1 MLRAKNRA
9 FSLIEISVVIVI
21 VMIMIAGL
29 MQASRVIGSMRITT
43 ARNVTQSSAMP
54 WINYIVTWYDA
65 TANDA
70 FIESETNDGNKVSR
84 WNGAEIRYS
93 DRINITQVDDTKK
106 PIFVSNGMYG
116 LPSIKFD
123 GVDDYFA
130 SEQIEQSILTYR
142 SGAVF
147 IVFEPKTTSSTAK
160 RSIFYQP
167 SECGREFDVGYGFGG
182 QVGNFGLASSS
193 ESSSPVSCGS
203 TNATTSGLNYVV
215 PNEKIVVSMNIY
227 QAPMI
232 KGDTSNIKIYRN
244 GYLETTFKVN
254 EGYNST
260 LIETTKKY
268 ADGSERIYVG
278 ARKTSDS
285 ANPSSFFEGL
295 LGEIIVFNRSLNN
308 EDRKEIEKY
317 LGKKWGIKVN
327 YEQ

>member
-1 MLRAKNRA
+1 MLRKKNRA

-29 MQASRVIGSMRITT
+29 MQGSRLIGSMRITT

-65 TANDA
+65 TASDA
-70 FIESETNDGNKVSR
+70 FSESENNDGNKISR

-93 DRINITQVDDTKK
+93 DRINITQVDDSKK

-147 IVFEPKTTSSTAK
+147 IVFEPKTTSLTAK

-182 QVGNFGLASSS
+182 LAGNFGLASSS
-193 ESSSPVSCGS
+193 ESCGS
-203 TNATTSGLNYVV
+203 TNATTSSLNYVV

-227 QAPMI
+227 QAPMT
-232 KGDTSNIKIYRN
+232 KGDISNIKIYRN
-244 GYLETTFKVN
+244 GYLETTSKVN

>member
-1 MLRAKNRA
+1 MSHKKNRA

-29 MQASRVIGSMRITT
+29 IQGSRLIGSMRITT
-43 ARNVTQSSAMP
+43 ARNVTNSSAMP

-65 TANDA
+65 TATDA
-70 FIESETNDGNKVSR
+70 FKESETNDGNKISF

-93 DRINITQVDDTKK
+93 DRINITQVDDAKK
-106 PIFVSNGMYG
+106 PIFVANGMYG

-147 IVFEPKTTSSTAK
+147 IVFEPKTTSTTAK
-160 RSIFYQP
+160 HSIFYQP

-182 QVGNFGLASSS
+182 SAGNFGLASSS
-193 ESSSPVSCGS
+193 GDCPS

-227 QAPMI
+227 QAPMT
-232 KGDTSNIKIYRN
+232 KGDISNIKIYRN
-244 GYLETTFKVN
+244 GYLETTSKVGD
-254 EGYNST
+254 GYNST

-295 LGEIIVFNRSLNN
+295 LGEMIVFNRSLNN

>member
-1 MLRAKNRA
+1 MSRKKNRA

-29 MQASRVIGSMRITT
+29 MQASRVIGNMRITT

-65 TANDA
+65 TAADA
-70 FIESETNDGNKVSR
+70 FSESENNDGNKISR

-93 DRINITQVDDTKK
+93 DRINITQVDDAKK

-147 IVFEPKTTSSTAK
+147 IVFEPKTTSTAAK

-167 SECGREFDVGYGFGG
+167 AECGREFDIGYGFGG
-182 QVGNFGLASSS
+182 LAGNFGLASSS
-193 ESSSPVSCGS
+193 EGDCGS
-203 TNATTSGLNYVV
+203 TNATTSSLNYVV

-227 QAPMI
+227 QAPMT
-232 KGDTSNIKIYRN
+232 KGDISNIKIYRN
-244 GYLETTFKVN
+244 GYLETISKVGD
-254 EGYNST
+254 GYNSA
-260 LIETTKKY
+260 LIESTKKY
-268 ADGSERIYVG
+268 ADGSNRIYVG

-295 LGEIIVFNRSLNN
+295 LGEMIVFNRSLNN

>member
-1 MLRAKNRA
+1 MLRAKNKA

-65 TANDA
+65 TATDA

-93 DRINITQVDDTKK
+93 DRINIIQVDDTKK

-167 SECGREFDVGYGFGG
+167 SVCGREFDVGYGFGG
-182 QVGNFGLASSS
+182 QVSNFGLASSS
-193 ESSSPVSCGS
+193 ESCGS

-244 GYLETTFKVN
+244 GYLETTSKVN

-268 ADGSERIYVG
+268 ADGYERIYVG
-278 ARKTSDS
+278 ARKINDS

>member
-1 MLRAKNRA
+1 MSHKKNRA

-29 MQASRVIGSMRITT
+29 IQGSRLIGSMRITT
-43 ARNVTQSSAMP
+43 ARNVTNSSAMP

-65 TANDA
+65 TATDA
-70 FIESETNDGNKVSR
+70 FKESETNDGNKISF

-93 DRINITQVDDTKK
+93 DRINITQVDDAKK
-106 PIFVSNGMYG
+106 PIFVANGMYG

-147 IVFEPKTTSSTAK
+147 IVFEPKTTSTTAK
-160 RSIFYQP
+160 HSIFYQP

-182 QVGNFGLASSS
+182 SAGNFGLASSS
-193 ESSSPVSCGS
+193 GDCPS

-227 QAPMI
+227 QAPMT
-232 KGDTSNIKIYRN
+232 KGNISNIKIYRN
-244 GYLETTFKVN
+244 GYLETTSKVGD
-254 EGYNST
+254 GYNST

-295 LGEIIVFNRSLNN
+295 LGEMIVFNRSLNN

>member
-1 MLRAKNRA
+1 MSRKKNRA

-21 VMIMIAGL
+21 VMIMIVGL
-29 MQASRVIGSMRITT
+29 MQGSRLIGSMRITT

-65 TANDA
+65 TASDA
-70 FIESETNDGNKVSR
+70 FKESETNDGNKISL

-93 DRINITQVDDTKK
+93 DRINITQVDDSKK
-106 PIFVSNGMYG
+106 PIFVANGMYG

-123 GVDDYFA
+123 GFDDYFE
-130 SEQIEQSILTYR
+130 SENLEQAILTYR
-142 SGAVF
+142 SGTVF
-147 IVFEPKTTSSTAK
+147 VVFEPKTTSTTTK
-160 RSIFYQP
+160 RSILYQP
-167 SECGREFDVGYGFGG
+167 SECGREFDVGYGFDGLA
-182 QVGNFGLASSS
+182 GNLGLASSS
-193 ESSSPVSCGS
+193 GDCALG
-203 TNATTSGLNYVV
+203 TNATTSSLNLVV

-227 QAPMI
+227 QAPMT
-232 KGDTSNIKIYRN
+232 KGDISNIKIYRN
-244 GYLETTFKVN
+244 GYLENTSKVGD
-254 EGYNST
+254 GYNST
-260 LIETTKKY
+260 SIETTKKY

-278 ARKTSDS
+278 ARKTNDS

>member
-1 MLRAKNRA
+1 MSHKKNRA

-29 MQASRVIGSMRITT
+29 IQGSRLIGSMRITT
-43 ARNVTQSSAMP
+43 ARNVTNSSAMP

-65 TANDA
+65 TAADA
-70 FIESETNDGNKVSR
+70 FNESENNDGNKVSR

-93 DRINITQVDDTKK
+93 DRINITQVDDAKK

-123 GVDDYFA
+123 GVDDYFV
-130 SEQIEQSILTYR
+130 SEYLEQSVLTYR

-147 IVFEPKTTSSTAK
+147 IVFEPKTTSATAK

-182 QVGNFGLASSS
+182 LAGNLGLASSS
-193 ESSSPVSCGS
+193 GDCGS
-203 TNATTSGLNYVV
+203 THATTSSLNLVV

-232 KGDTSNIKIYRN
+232 KGNTSNIKIYRN
-244 GYLETTFKVN
+244 GYLETTSKVGD
-254 EGYNST
+254 GYNST

-295 LGEIIVFNRSLNN
+295 LGEMIVFNRSLNN

>member
-1 MLRAKNRA
+1 MSRKKNRA

-29 MQASRVIGSMRITT
+29 MQASRVIGNMRITT

-65 TANDA
+65 TASDA
-70 FIESETNDGNKVSR
+70 FNENENNDGNKISR

-93 DRINITQVDDTKK
+93 DRINITQVDDSKK
-106 PIFVSNGMYG
+106 PIFVANGMYG

-147 IVFEPKTTSSTAK
+147 IVFEPKTASSTAK

-167 SECGREFDVGYGFGG
+167 AECGREFDVGYGFGG
-182 QVGNFGLASSS
+182 LAGNFGLASSS
-193 ESSSPVSCGS
+193 ESCGS
-203 TNATTSGLNYVV
+203 TNATTSSLNYVV

-227 QAPMI
+227 QAPMT
-232 KGDTSNIKIYRN
+232 KGDISNIKIYRN
-244 GYLETTFKVN
+244 GYLETTSKVGD
-254 EGYNST
+254 GYNSA
-260 LIETTKKY
+260 LIESTKKY
-268 ADGSERIYVG
+268 ADGSNRIYVG
-278 ARKTSDS
+278 ARKISDS

-295 LGEIIVFNRSLNN
+295 LGEMIVFNRSLNN

>member
-1 MLRAKNRA
+1 MSRKKNRA

-65 TANDA
+65 TAADA
-70 FIESETNDGNKVSR
+70 FKENETNDGNKVSL

-93 DRINITQVDDTKK
+93 DRINIVQVDDAKK
-106 PIFVSNGMYG
+106 PIFVTNGMYG

-123 GVDDYFA
+123 GIDDYFA
-130 SEQIEQSILTYR
+130 SENLEQAVLTYR
-142 SGAVF
+142 SGTVF
-147 IVFEPKTTSSTAK
+147 VVFEPKTTSTTAK

-167 SECGREFDVGYGFGG
+167 SECGREFDFGYGFNG
-182 QVGNFGLASSS
+182 QKGNLGLASSS
-193 ESSSPVSCGS
+193 EACGS
-203 TNATTSGLNYVV
+203 TNATTSGIDFVV
-215 PNEKIVVSMNIY
+215 QNEKIIVSMVIY
-227 QAPMI
+227 QLPMT
-232 KGDTSNIKIYRN
+232 KGEISNIKIFRN
-244 GYLETTFKVN
+244 GYPEVTSKVN
-254 EGYNST
+254 DGYNSA
-260 LIETTKKY
+260 LIESTKKY
-268 ADGSERIYVG
+268 ADGSSRIYVG

-295 LGEIIVFNRSLNN
+295 LGEMIVFNRSLNN

-327 YEQ
+327 YAQ

>member
-1 MLRAKNRA
+1 MLRKKNRA

-29 MQASRVIGSMRITT
+29 IQASRVIGSMRITT

-65 TANDA
+65 TASDA
-70 FIESETNDGNKVSR
+70 FKESETNDGNKISL

-93 DRINITQVDDTKK
+93 DRINITQVEDSKK
-106 PIFVSNGMYG
+106 PIFVANGMYG

-123 GVDDYFA
+123 GVDDYFE
-130 SEQIEQSILTYR
+130 SENLEQAILTYR
-142 SGAVF
+142 SGTVF
-147 IVFEPKTTSSTAK
+147 IVFEPKTTSTTSE

-167 SECGREFDVGYGFGG
+167 SECGREFNVGYGFGG
-182 QVGNFGLASSS
+182 QKGNFGLASSS
-193 ESSSPVSCGS
+193 KESCGS
-203 TNATTSGLNYVV
+203 PNATSSGLDYVV
-215 PNEKIVVSMNIY
+215 TNEKIVASIVIY
-227 QAPMI
+227 QAPMT
-232 KGDTSNIKIYRN
+232 KGDISNIKIYRN
-244 GYLETTFKVN
+244 GYLETTYKVN

-260 LIETTKKY
+260 LIESSNKY
-268 ADGSERIYVG
+268 ADGSSRIYVG
-278 ARKTSDS
+278 AIKTNDT

-295 LGEIIVFNRSLNN
+295 LGEMIVFNRSLNN